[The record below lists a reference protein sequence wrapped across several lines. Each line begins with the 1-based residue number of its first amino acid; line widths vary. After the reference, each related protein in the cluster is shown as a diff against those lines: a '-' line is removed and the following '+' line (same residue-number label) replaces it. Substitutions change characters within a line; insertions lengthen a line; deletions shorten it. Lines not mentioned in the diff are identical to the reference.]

1 MKKGQD
7 RHIMR
12 HATEEEEEVCSG
24 YENLHLCNIQQQQH
38 PFYGH
43 DIGQPVLAGTS
54 VKN

>member
-1 MKKGQD
+1 
-7 RHIMR
+7 MR
-12 HATEEEEEVCSG
+12 HATEEEEVSSG
-24 YENLHLCNIQQQQH
+24 YENLRLCNIQQQH